1 MKSHRWLLAILS
13 ICMFWLPASI
23 MAQEAIPNVTIHVVQ
38 RGETLFRIAQRYGLT
53 VDDLARLNGIT
64 NPSNILVGQRLLVPN
79 ENTVPV
85 DIPTQ
90 NHTVRPG
97 ETLRSIAQ
105 FYGATVQDLV
115 TLNQIANP
123 DTIYVGQV
131 LKIQAREAILP
142 QTVVEATKLPQ
153 PTLEATIPPEVTLPP
168 AATPTPAEAQA
179 VAAQPQPTTSSV
191 LHIVQRG
198 ETLFR
203 IATQYGLT
211 VNELASANSIAD
223 PTLIYAGQQLV
234 IPKVEAPQAVALDL
248 PAPLTGLDVM
258 PQTLV
263 EGQTVRF
270 RLTTSKPATI
280 TGSFLGLTFHD
291 GAEQDNTVH
300 IILQGIPIFT
310 EAGVYPL
317 TLRITDG
324 AGQQTPFS
332 MNLQVISGRYGSEY
346 ITLLADRS
354 GLLDPALEENEQNLV
369 DGVMSTYN
377 PIRAFNGVM
386 GLPAAATIISRFGTR
401 RAYNGGAFNRFHAGT
416 DFAGAPGTPIL
427 AAAPGRV
434 VLADTLNVRG
444 NATIID
450 HGWGVFTGYWH
461 QSQIYVQLGD
471 EVTAGQVIGTIGAT
485 GRVTGAH
492 LHWELWVG
500 GTAVDPMQ
508 WVRLAFN

>member
-1 MKSHRWLLAILS
+1 MKAHRCLLAILS
-13 ICMFWLPASI
+13 LCMFWLPASI
-23 MAQEAIPNVTIHVVQ
+23 MAQEANPNVTIHVVQ

-53 VDDLARLNGIT
+53 VDNLARLNGIT

-79 ENTVPV
+79 ENS
-85 DIPTQ
+85 IPAVIVTQ
-90 NHTVRPG
+90 DHTIRPG

-105 FYGATVQDLV
+105 FYGVTVQGLV
-115 TLNQIANP
+115 ALNQIANP

-131 LKIQAREAILP
+131 LKIRAGGLEQTTVEPTSQPEPIQPSVTPPEA
-142 QTVVEATKLPQ
+142 QTV
-153 PTLEATIPPEVTLPP
+153 
-168 AATPTPAEAQA
+168 AAS
-179 VAAQPQPTTSSV
+179 SSV
-191 LHIVQRG
+191 LHVVQRG

-211 VNELASANSIAD
+211 VNELARANSIAD
-223 PTLIYAGQQLV
+223 PTLIYAGQQIV
-234 IPKVEAPQAVALDL
+234 IPNVEAPQAAALDL

-270 RLTTSKPATI
+270 RLTTSRPATI
-280 TGSFLGLTFHD
+280 TGSFLGRTLHD

-300 IILQGIPIFT
+300 TILQGIPIFT

-317 TLRITDG
+317 MLTITDR

-354 GLLDPALEENEQNLV
+354 GLLDPTLEANEQDLV
-369 DGVMSTYN
+369 ARVMSTYN

-401 RAYNGGAFNRFHAGT
+401 RAYNGGAFDRFHAGT

-434 VLADTLNVRG
+434 VLADALNVRG

-471 EVTAGQVIGTIGAT
+471 EVTAGQVIGTIGST

-500 GTAVDPMQ
+500 GAAVDPMQ

>member
-1 MKSHRWLLAILS
+1 MKAYRWLLAFLS
-13 ICMFWLPASI
+13 VCMFWLPASI
-23 MAQEAIPNVTIHVVQ
+23 VAQEASPNVTIHVVQ

-53 VDDLARLNGIT
+53 VDDLVRLNGIT

-79 ENTVPV
+79 EAAVSAE
-85 DIPTQ
+85 IPTQ

-105 FYGATVQDLV
+105 FYGVTVQDLAA
-115 TLNQIANP
+115 LNQITNP
-123 DTIYVGQV
+123 DTIYAGQV
-131 LKIQAREAILP
+131 LKIQGSASGEAR
-142 QTVVEATKLPQ
+142 T
-153 PTLEATIPPEVTLPP
+153 TIE
-168 AATPTPAEAQA
+168 TPASQPPTQAPTTTPPGAQI
-179 VAAQPQPTTSSV
+179 VAAASGTIHV
-191 LHIVQRG
+191 VQRG

-203 IATQYGLT
+203 IATQYGVT
-211 VNELASANSIAD
+211 VNQLASINNIAD

-234 IPKVEAPQAVALDL
+234 IPNVEAPQAAALDL

-270 RLTTSKPATI
+270 RLTTSRPAVI
-280 TGSFLGLTFHD
+280 TGSFLGRNLNE
-291 GAEQDNTVH
+291 GVEQGKTVH
-300 IILQGIPIFT
+300 TILQGIPIFT
-310 EAGVYPL
+310 QAGVYPL
-317 TLRITDG
+317 ALTITDET
-324 AGQQTPFS
+324 GQQTPFS
-332 MNLQVISGRYGSEY
+332 MNLQIVSGRYGSEY

-354 GLLDPALEENEQNLV
+354 GLLDPTVETKEQNLV
-369 DGVMSTYN
+369 AGIMSTFN
-377 PIRAFNGVM
+377 PIRAFSGTM
-386 GLPAAATIISRFGTR
+386 GLPAAATVISRFGTR
-401 RAYNGGAFNRFHAGT
+401 RAYNGGAFDRFHAGT
-416 DFAGAPGTPIL
+416 DFAGATGTPIL

-471 EVTAGQVIGTIGAT
+471 EVSAGQVIGTIGAT

-500 GTAVDPMQ
+500 GAPVDPMQ
-508 WVRLAFN
+508 WVRLPFM